1 MTGNMDFDRPRNV
14 SFFDFA
20 GGVQLLRGEN
30 ARSVLPVI
38 LIVICW
44 TGVIG
49 NLLVLLSLIHDLR
62 NGRASEVKAL
72 LAGLCSTDLLIV
84 LLCAPVRAVTY
95 YRQTWTLGSLLCQTA
110 DWFQHSCLVAKTF
123 TLAATTR
130 ARRSFVSSSSD
141 SIYFS
146 PMQLYGVLVFIWI
159 ASLVSSTPL
168 TMFTSLQPHHDIK
181 LCVTEIPF
189 CASGFM
195 DVFYKIYP
203 TLTYVVPI
211 LFTVVHYT
219 KTLRDAKPKG
229 DLDVTSAQPQ
239 NRGAAA
245 VWLSVSG
252 ANTLMLLP
260 EWSSWT
266 WARLGY
272 SYNYT
277 PPVGFVI
284 FSQVLMYSCS
294 SLSPIIVLTGY
305 EDVRH
310 GLNSLWLFRTC
321 RGSKRTSVSAS
332 PTTEENGEEGRRATV
347 IYPLVDLKHAS
358 LETPEGRRN
367 PRTDDT
373 AARKIFP
380 DLEHFW
386 TERVNTH
393 DPLPWESQE
402 ERSYFKS

>member
-1 MTGNMDFDRPRNV
+1 MDFDRPRNV

-20 GGVQLLRGEN
+20 GGVQLLHGVN

-38 LIVICW
+38 LIGICW

-62 NGRASEVKAL
+62 NGTASEVKSL
-72 LAGLCSTDLLIV
+72 LAGLSSTDLLIT

-95 YRQTWTLGSLLCQTA
+95 YRQTWILGSLLCQTA

-123 TLAATTR
+123 TLAATTG
-130 ARRSFVSSSSD
+130 ARCTFVSGSSD
-141 SIYFS
+141 SKYFS
-146 PMQLYGVLVFIWI
+146 HMQIYGALAFIWI

-168 TMFTSLQPHHDIK
+168 TIFTSLQPYHDVK

-203 TLTYVVPI
+203 TLTYLVPI

-219 KTLRDAKPKG
+219 KTLLDTKPKG
-229 DLDVTSAQPQ
+229 DLDVTNAQPQ
-239 NRGAAA
+239 DKGATA
-245 VWLSVSG
+245 VWLSVSV
-252 ANTLMLLP
+252 ANALMLLP

-272 SYNYT
+272 SNNYT

-294 SLSPIIVLTGY
+294 SLSPIIFLTAY

-310 GLNSLWLFRTC
+310 GLKSLWLFRTC
-321 RGSKRTSVSAS
+321 RRSKRTSISTLAS
-332 PTTEENGEEGRRATV
+332 PNMEENGAEGRGAIV
-347 IYPLVDLKHAS
+347 IYPLVDLKHVS
-358 LETPEGRRN
+358 LETPEGCDL
-367 PRTDDT
+367 RTDT

-402 ERSYFKS
+402 EKSYFKS